1 MFKNLGSILSIIFL
15 GLLLS
20 VIYINFEGSLFTF
33 DNERHY
39 SKIIGQCGQVD
50 WIGCEEYPL
59 IYSWIAQFFVNNT
72 YSFMIFNFFL
82 TLIVFPVAISFITK
96 NWSFGLLFLLY
107 SNLGVLTLN
116 VGTYPALLA
125 LILWTTFYLNKNPY
139 IRILLLIIGTFIHNG
154 IYLALIATWLLEYL
168 VKLDWKNIL
177 PLSFSSP
184 FDFKYN
190 LDQISAQLPEHLDLY
205 FKSGFIISYLIGLKQ
220 FLIEKKYELIILFFI
235 SLILS
240 ISILRVVYFA
250 IFIAMWGF
258 ARFYEQQDNSTK
270 YTILAVGVIY
280 KIFMVYF
287 ILDL

>member
-1 MFKNLGSILSIIFL
+1 MFKKFGSILSIIFL

-20 VIYINFEGSLFTF
+20 VVYINMEGSLFTF

-39 SKIIGQCGQVD
+39 AKIIGQCDQIN
-50 WIGCEEYPL
+50 WNECEEYPPM
-59 IYSWIAQFFVNNT
+59 YSWIAQFFVNNT
-72 YSFMIFNFFL
+72 YSFMLFNFFL
-82 TLIVFPVAISFITK
+82 TLIVFPIAISFITK
-96 NWSFGLLFLLY
+96 NWDFGLLFLLF
-107 SNLGVLTLN
+107 SNVGILTLN
-116 VGTYPALLA
+116 VGTYPTLLA
-125 LILWTTFYLNKNPY
+125 LILWTIFYLNKNPY
-139 IRILLLIIGTFIHNG
+139 IRIFLLIIGTFVHNG

-177 PLSFSSP
+177 PISSP
-184 FDFKYN
+184 FTFNFDLNKI
-190 LDQISAQLPEHLDLY
+190 LIQLPDTLDLY

-240 ISILRVVYFA
+240 ISILRTIYFA

-258 ARFYEQQDNSTK
+258 AKFYEQQDNSTK
-270 YTILAVGVIY
+270 YKILGIGIIY

-287 ILDL
+287 ILEI